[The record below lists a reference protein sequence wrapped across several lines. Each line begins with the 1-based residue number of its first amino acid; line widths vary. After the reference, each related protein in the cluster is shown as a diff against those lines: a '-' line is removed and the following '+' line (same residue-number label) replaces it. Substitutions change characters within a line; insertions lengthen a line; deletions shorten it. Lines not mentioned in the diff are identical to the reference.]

1 MSTRFNHRHA
11 PAVLA
16 FTALGL
22 GAAFLPLQV
31 GCSSNPDSYEK
42 PAPAISAFT
51 PGTYNP
57 TTRVFTPNATLSVP
71 QGGTAWFRANFGVT
85 KGTAIVTPGNIAVET
100 NVPFSIPNITTTTT
114 YTLTVTGGDG
124 ATATATATVTVI
136 AAPSGLTY
144 ANEDATYYRD
154 VQIAPNTPTVSGS
167 TPITYSIDPALPS
180 GLALNTS
187 TGAITGTPQVI
198 HAPTV
203 HTVTAQ
209 NSVGSTT
216 RPITIRVAATPLSF
230 SASPATISLGGT
242 TILSWDASTVPGLF
256 SAVTITA
263 SPADASLTGPF
274 GLSGT
279 KNVSPATSTTYTL
292 SATPATG
299 GPAVTRTAGVTV
311 GTAPVAFTTYSAT
324 PSPTL
329 YGGTSTLTWAYTG
342 IPDTLTLNGE
352 NVLGS
357 LSATVSPIR
366 RQTFTLAG
374 MNTLGGQSLDLKVAA
389 KGLHHV
395 AGSFSSGRGNVD
407 GGVDAATGASN
418 ARFYRPNAIVWDEKA
433 NDGTMIVA
441 DYSNSLLR
449 RITPDRTVTTI
460 AGTPGVAGAA
470 GTHADLTTLYQP
482 RNAAVDPV
490 TGDIY
495 VGGEGYTTKRL
506 LKLTPN
512 GDGTYTPSAVPG
524 FALNTNAM
532 VIDSNRV
539 MHFVEFNSGSGNYYT
554 MDLTAGTPTPTLVAN
569 LFASGVSSAT
579 AMAKDFNGGRKLLY
593 VVCTHKVMKI
603 DISGATPV
611 ATLFAGT
618 GTTGFLDHLTATS
631 GQLAAP
637 QGVSV
642 DTSGN
647 VYIADRDNFAV
658 RMVPAGGTMPGALLT
673 IAGQTGTKAEG
684 YASSST
690 TVDATLPTST
700 TPCLSNTYYV
710 LAQGNGTAG
719 TKIFVADAGASF
731 DNQSIRTITV
741 SGTTSG
747 GFPGGGTVY
756 TLDDPAKP
764 GIAFAGSP
772 RLVGSNDGTGT
783 GARFTFGTGSGA
795 NLATLP
801 NGSLTFAADTTNNR
815 VRVIT
820 AAGAVTTLQDSTATP
835 VVFSSPRSVAVQFN
849 PSTKALVALFVGDTG
864 TTKKLRKFTPNGDGT
879 FTEASFTVTG
889 GTYPAAPNHQ
899 GLAVD
904 STAGYVYATDYTAAK
919 VFKINADTGAS
930 TDLVAATGTGPIG
943 AALDGDGALWVAI
956 AGGHQV
962 KKYDTTSGNLL
973 LTVGTGVSGWVDG
986 PAASAQMI
994 APTGIA
1000 AAGSYVFVTN
1010 YASSQTST
1018 QNGIRMITAATGEV
1032 TSLLG
1037 YATSTTAPT
1046 FFGLRPGYLTP
1057 DNSGSTTAR
1066 SQAGAV
1072 LYAPQGL
1079 AANQDGDLMVSTPH
1093 AVYQVV
1099 APAGN

>member
-1 MSTRFNHRHA
+1 MSTRLNRRHA
-11 PAVLA
+11 HAALA

-22 GAAFLPLQV
+22 GAAFLPFQV
-31 GCSSNPDSYEK
+31 GCSSNPDSYEN

-57 TTRVFTPNATLSVP
+57 TTRVFTPNANLTVP

-85 KGTAIVTPGNIAVET
+85 KGTAIVTPGNIAVEA
-100 NVPFSIPNITTTTT
+100 NLPFSIPNITTTTT

-124 ATATATATVTVI
+124 AAATATATVTVI
-136 AAPSGLTY
+136 VAPSALTY
-144 ANEDATYYRD
+144 TNEDATYYRD
-154 VQIAPNTPTVSGS
+154 VQITPNTPTVSGS
-167 TPITYSIDPALPS
+167 APFTYSINPGLPS
-180 GLALNTS
+180 GLAIDPA
-187 TGAITGTPQVI
+187 TGAITGTPQVVSDQATYTI
-198 HAPTV
+198 
-203 HTVTAQ
+203 TAQ

-216 RPITIRVAATPLSF
+216 RPIKIRVAATPLSF
-230 SASPATISLGGT
+230 SAAPAAINLGGS

-263 SPADASLTGPF
+263 NPADASLAGPF

-279 KNVSPATSTTYTL
+279 KNVSPVTSTTYTL
-292 SATPATG
+292 SATPAAG

-342 IPDTLTLNGE
+342 IPDTLTLNGV

-357 LSATVSPIR
+357 LAATVSPIR
-366 RQTFTLAG
+366 RQTFSLAG

-395 AGSFSSGRGNVD
+395 AGSLSSGRGNVD
-407 GGVDAATGASN
+407 GGVDGATGASN
-418 ARFYRPNAIVWDEKA
+418 ARFFRPNAIVWDEKA

-441 DYSNSLLR
+441 DYGNNLLR
-449 RITPDRTVTTI
+449 RITPDRKVTTI

-539 MHFVEFNSGSGNYYT
+539 MHFVEYNAGSGNYYT
-554 MDLTAGTPTPTLVAN
+554 MDLTAGSPTPTLVAN

-593 VVCTHKVMKI
+593 VVCIHKVMKI

-631 GQLAAP
+631 GQLAGP

-658 RMVPAGGTMPGALLT
+658 RMVPAGGPLAGALLT

-684 YASSST
+684 YASSNT
-690 TVDATLPTST
+690 TVNSALPTST

-710 LAQGNGTAG
+710 LAQGDGSAG
-719 TKIFVADAGASF
+719 TKIFVADAGATF

-741 SGTTSG
+741 TGTTSS

-772 RLVGSNDGTGT
+772 RLVGSNDGTGA
-783 GARFTFGTGSGA
+783 GARFEFRTGSGA

-801 NGSLTFAADTTNNR
+801 NGSLTFAADTFNNR
-815 VRVIT
+815 VRIIT
-820 AAGAVTTLQDSTATP
+820 AAGVVTTLQDSTATP
-835 VVFSSPRSVAVQFN
+835 VVFSSPRSVAVQVN

-879 FTEASFTVTG
+879 FTEVSFTVTG

-904 STAGYVYATDYTAAK
+904 STSGYVYATDYTAAK
-919 VFKINADTGAS
+919 VFKINADSGAS
-930 TDLVAATGTGPIG
+930 SDLVAATGTSPVGVS
-943 AALDGDGALWVAI
+943 LDRDGALWVAVT
-956 AGGHQV
+956 GGNQV
-962 KKYDTTSGNLL
+962 KKYDTASGNLL
-973 LTVGTGVSGWVDG
+973 LTVGTGTSGWVDG

-1000 AAGSYVFVTN
+1000 ASGSFVYVTN
-1010 YASSQTST
+1010 YAGSRPPPRTGSASSPSP
-1018 QNGIRMITAATGEV
+1018 A
-1032 TSLLG
+1032 
-1037 YATSTTAPT
+1037 
-1046 FFGLRPGYLTP
+1046 
-1057 DNSGSTTAR
+1057 AR
-1066 SQAGAV
+1066 SRPSWATPP
-1072 LYAPQGL
+1072 APRRRPSSASGR
-1079 AANQDGDLMVSTPH
+1079 AT
-1093 AVYQVV
+1093 
-1099 APAGN
+1099 